1 MSVRRRT
8 WTNRS
13 GKHEAWIVD
22 YFDAG
27 GVRRNATFERKKT
40 ADDYETEVKKQVRD
54 GTHTAPSVS
63 PTVAEAAQSWL
74 AFVEGENRERTTV
87 KQYEE
92 HVRLHILPRLGSAKL
107 AHLTMPAIE
116 AFRDDLLSDLSRPM
130 AKKVLTSL
138 KSILKDAMRRGKVAQ
153 NVARD
158 VSIKIASRDKRKVKI
173 GVDIPNIDEIRAL
186 LAASG
191 ALRPV
196 LVVATFTGLRSSEL
210 RGLTWSD
217 IDLKGARLHINQRA
231 DRFNTLG
238 QPKSEAGERTV
249 PIGPMVVN
257 ALREWRLA
265 CPKGSRDL
273 VFANADGGVLPYQT
287 LRWRF
292 DAVQVAAGLSAS
304 IGEPKYGWHALR
316 HFYASWCINR
326 RVDGG
331 LELPLKTVQDRLGH
345 GSIKQTADTY
355 GHLFRSLD
363 DGAELAFA
371 EQRLM
376 APRAL

>member
-63 PTVAEAAQSWL
+63 PTVAEAAQNWL

-173 GVDIPNIDEIRAL
+173 GVDIPNMDEIRAL

-210 RGLTWSD
+210 RGLTWAD
-217 IDLKGARLHINQRA
+217 VDLKAHGLLSGIAPTGSTSSAARSLKPASELSQSVRWSSTHLGNGNSLARRA
-231 DRFNTLG
+231 RAISCSLTITAMCSLTRR
-238 QPKSEAGERTV
+238 SAGSS
-249 PIGPMVVN
+249 
-257 ALREWRLA
+257 L
-265 CPKGSRDL
+265 
-273 VFANADGGVLPYQT
+273 
-287 LRWRF
+287 
-292 DAVQVAAGLSAS
+292 
-304 IGEPKYGWHALR
+304 
-316 HFYASWCINR
+316 
-326 RVDGG
+326 
-331 LELPLKTVQDRLGH
+331 
-345 GSIKQTADTY
+345 
-355 GHLFRSLD
+355 LFRS
-363 DGAELAFA
+363 
-371 EQRLM
+371 
-376 APRAL
+376 PRPSGFG

>member
-231 DRFNTLG
+231 DRFTPLANQSREKPASEPFRSDRWLSMRSGNGGSPVRRGVVHPRSRTLMVACC
-238 QPKSEAGERTV
+238 PIRLCAGASTPFRL
-249 PIGPMVVN
+249 P
-257 ALREWRLA
+257 LA
-265 CPKGSRDL
+265 CRLRSESRNT
-273 VFANADGGVLPYQT
+273 VGTRSGISMPHGASTGAST
-287 LRWRF
+287 
-292 DAVQVAAGLSAS
+292 AALNC
-304 IGEPKYGWHALR
+304 P
-316 HFYASWCINR
+316 
-326 RVDGG
+326 
-331 LELPLKTVQDRLGH
+331 
-345 GSIKQTADTY
+345 
-355 GHLFRSLD
+355 
-363 DGAELAFA
+363 
-371 EQRLM
+371 
-376 APRAL
+376 